1 MAGTSSNKIIAKNTV
16 LLYTRMLFVMLI
28 SLYTSRVILQKLGI
42 DDYGIYQ
49 TVGGIVGLLSFIN
62 GALSSG
68 TSRFLTFEL
77 GRNDKEK
84 LRKTFSTTLTVHIC
98 IAIMVV
104 VLAETFGYW
113 FLYNKLLIPVERL
126 NAAIFVFHIS
136 IITAVF
142 TLTQVP
148 YTAVI
153 IAHEQLSVFAYIGI
167 FEVVA
172 KLLILYLLNIGNC
185 DKLILYAIM
194 LFFVQL
200 LIVLFYR
207 IYCHKKYEETKYSF
221 FIDKQIFKSV
231 AGFSSWS
238 LIASGS
244 SALNNQGILMLL
256 NMFFSPAV
264 VAARAI
270 SIQVNMAVN
279 QLVTNFRTAVNP
291 QIVKRYASGD
301 YAGSMMLLLTSTKYS
316 YYLSLLICLPLFFLV
331 EPLLKYWLSILPEF
345 TVVFVKL
352 IIVQAL
358 FQVFDTSFYTALYAK
373 GRLRENALI
382 SPVLGLL
389 QFPLV
394 YALFKM
400 GYSPILLSWVNLC
413 LYALL
418 GLVVK
423 PILLVRIVGYKWA
436 DIGMVFKSCVIVTI
450 CALPFP
456 LLLVYFVDVDSL
468 NILRVIVLVVF
479 LALVV
484 VMSVYFVGIDK
495 KTRTAIKSIIVRYF
509 RL

>member
-331 EPLLKYWLSILPEF
+331 EPLLKYWLSILPEY

-394 YALFKM
+394 YVLFKM
-400 GYSPILLSWVNLC
+400 GNSPILLSWVNLC

-456 LLLVYFVDVDSL
+456 LLLVHFVDVDSL

>member
-1 MAGTSSNKIIAKNTV
+1 M
-16 LLYTRMLFVMLI
+16 MLI